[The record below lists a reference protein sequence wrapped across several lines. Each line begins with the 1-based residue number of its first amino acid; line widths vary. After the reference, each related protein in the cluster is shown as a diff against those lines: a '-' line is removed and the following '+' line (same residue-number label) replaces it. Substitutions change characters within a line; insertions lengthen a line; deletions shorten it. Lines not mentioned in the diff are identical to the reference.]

1 MKSVYVKFLE
11 TVLSETDQPLIQK
24 GLKDVIAY
32 VTDMEN
38 QLANINLDDIK
49 MPELQMWR
57 SENT

>member
-49 MPELQMWR
+49 MPELKMWR
-57 SENT
+57 GENT